1 MAVVQLVAPRQP
13 ASDCRLRVA
22 TGTQVAFDRRTLGG
36 AVLQA
41 QRWARQQWLADVS
54 DTAQAPLLD
63 ETQLVGQLESLAG
76 GLVESAR
83 GKQRLAAEQPVP
95 GQAGGETEQKVE
107 IQVRAQRRAQLAV
120 IQAHEFVGI
129 HRLAALRCRQQV
141 QRRHQQA
148 ADSEFDARFDQEQP
162 VGIKPG
168 KRLVDRRHRPHLWI
182 EEHRSVPRTRAQR
195 REQVALDT
203 WIRIDVLQALQGT
216 LHGLGIA
223 VGIEHQHRE
232 ARPTTLLLQES
243 IDQHLLHRI
252 RPPRLQ
258 PGRQRDATEA
268 RRPPQRGEQVDRL
281 EDTGVQAGDRCHPDE
296 AVVAGLAI
304 PTQFADSQAEVGMAL
319 LADTG
324 LVTPD
329 LAELLAGD
337 AETGQR
343 PRQERQ
349 VATL

>member
-1 MAVVQLVAPRQP
+1 M
-13 ASDCRLRVA
+13 
-22 TGTQVAFDRRTLGG
+22 
-36 AVLQA
+36 
-41 QRWARQQWLADVS
+41 S

-120 IQAHEFVGI
+120 IQAHEFVGV

-168 KRLVDRRHRPHLWI
+168 KRLVDRRYRPRGRI

-324 LVTPD
+324 LVAPD